1 MSEKSHAQSIAD
13 ALFRMIQTA
22 KDQGVAVDKGF
33 RNQAMSEPDMTLTY
47 LFLNKTDLFKIP
59 ALPMQVKRQVLRS
72 NALAVI
78 ETRNGKNTWRTAG
91 VHLIWSSTAP
101 CSEVTSAGEML
112 EGIRIQG
119 LAAFTAQL
127 KAVRKSRAN
136 PAAPSTRPADEE

>member
-33 RNQAMSEPDMTLTY
+33 RNQAMSEPDMTLAY

-59 ALPMQVKRQVLRS
+59 ALPMQVKKQVLRS

-78 ETRNGKNTWRTAG
+78 ETKNGKNAWRTAG
-91 VHLIWSSTAP
+91 VHLIWSGAAP
-101 CSEVTSAGEML
+101 CSEVARL
-112 EGIRIQG
+112 
-119 LAAFTAQL
+119 
-127 KAVRKSRAN
+127 VDRKSVV
-136 PAAPSTRPADEE
+136 

>member
-1 MSEKSHAQSIAD
+1 
-13 ALFRMIQTA
+13 MIL
-22 KDQGVAVDKGF
+22 V
-33 RNQAMSEPDMTLTY
+33 Y

-59 ALPMQVKRQVLRS
+59 ALPMQVKRQILRS

-119 LAAFTAQL
+119 LTAFTAQL

-136 PAAPSTRPADEE
+136 PTAPSTKPSGEE